1 MLPPDKAHLTLN
13 EILSNKEYS
22 KYLERNFTVRFRCLL
37 DNTSGFLTLDI
48 VGRLSVLHGQHG
60 AYQIDANDEI
70 IHQSAKGY
78 GKNKGPK
85 VANNS
90 TSSDNIV
97 YSQSLND
104 KSEPVLALFGIAC
117 PFGPSS
123 LFELPQRDS
132 LFKTKHKVNL
142 APISLD
148 SKGKLLLGYNDVEFS
163 QFGGYD
169 LIYTDDLKYYSNG
182 HKECKIAKF
191 LLYVWAYFLIFAC
204 IFLLVLKTGSSGL
217 ICYRVQT
224 SKGDWQWLQSSMRI
238 IYKSNKPECILA
250 NHRPLT

>member
-1 MLPPDKAHLTLN
+1 MLPPDKAHLTIN

-48 VGRLSVLHGQHG
+48 VGRLSVLHGQRG
-60 AYQIDANDEI
+60 AYQVDANNELI
-70 IHQSAKGY
+70 NPLAKGY
-78 GKNKGPK
+78 SKAKSSKLP
-85 VANNS
+85 NNS
-90 TSSDNIV
+90 TSSENLA

-142 APISLD
+142 EPISLD
-148 SKGKLLLGYNDVEFS
+148 SKGKFLLGYTDAEFAK
-163 QFGGYD
+163 FGGYD
-169 LIYTDDLKYYSNG
+169 LIHTDDLKYYSNG
-182 HKECKIAKF
+182 HKECKIFTDKF
-191 LLYVWAYFLIFAC
+191 
-204 IFLLVLKTGSSGL
+204 
-217 ICYRVQT
+217 
-224 SKGDWQWLQSSMRI
+224 
-238 IYKSNKPECILA
+238 
-250 NHRPLT
+250 